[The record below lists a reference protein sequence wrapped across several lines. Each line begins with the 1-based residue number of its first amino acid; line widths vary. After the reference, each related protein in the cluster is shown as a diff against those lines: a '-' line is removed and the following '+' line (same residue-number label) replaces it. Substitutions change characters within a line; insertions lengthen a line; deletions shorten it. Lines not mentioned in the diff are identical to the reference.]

1 MPFHSSDGCLCVYR
15 RRRLLISLAF
25 YRARPF
31 CSLLSSFPL
40 SLWHSSLPCFIL
52 CGMRNNMKLMTFA
65 SMRFD
70 MWQQAAFQLAVV
82 RQTDRR
88 TGGQTDRRTDGRIV
102 IHSFVWLQ
110 NVDNST
116 NEVRL
121 PFSGWSTGQS
131 FAHLFTLT
139 NKFSKSGKGEEDGG
153 VRV

>member
-1 MPFHSSDGCLCVYR
+1 
-15 RRRLLISLAF
+15 
-25 YRARPF
+25 
-31 CSLLSSFPL
+31 
-40 SLWHSSLPCFIL
+40 
-52 CGMRNNMKLMTFA
+52 MKLMTFA

-88 TGGQTDRRTDGRIV
+88 TDIQADGRIV

-139 NKFSKSGKGEEDGG
+139 NKFSKSAGNRGKGKGERMGE
-153 VRV
+153 